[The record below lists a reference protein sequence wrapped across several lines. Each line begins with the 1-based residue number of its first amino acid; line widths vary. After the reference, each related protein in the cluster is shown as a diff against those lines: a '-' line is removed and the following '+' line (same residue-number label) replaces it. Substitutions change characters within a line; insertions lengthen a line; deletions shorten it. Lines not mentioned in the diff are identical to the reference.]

1 MPRPTFSFPALQRSA
16 LGAFVLATVLATAIA
31 FGLSGTVVLASWLVP
46 VETHEFSAPSV
57 VD

>member
-1 MPRPTFSFPALQRSA
+1 MPSPALSFVTLQRSA
-16 LGAFVLATVLATAIA
+16 LGAFVLVTVLATAIA
-31 FGLSGTVVLASWLVP
+31 FGLSGTVALASWLVP